1 MSVRDDSLVFSDAQ
15 AITVS
20 VASNNPRTGFGSAG
34 AGVLDTGGANSIG
47 DQVKKSIL
55 KVTVG
60 VPFVGPVGSTL
71 SVFLQESND
80 NVTWVNSDLG
90 NAFVN
95 SLTMLQQA
103 GFSLLD
109 GVLPRSG
116 NSLAGVL
123 GPAGR
128 LGQYLRVYYTVVGGP
143 LTAGTINAWIEVW

>member
-20 VASNNPRTGFGSAG
+20 VASNNPRTGFGSFA

-128 LGQYLRVYYTVVGGP
+128 LGQYLRVYYTVGGGP
-143 LTAGTINAWIEVW
+143 FTAGTINAWIEVW